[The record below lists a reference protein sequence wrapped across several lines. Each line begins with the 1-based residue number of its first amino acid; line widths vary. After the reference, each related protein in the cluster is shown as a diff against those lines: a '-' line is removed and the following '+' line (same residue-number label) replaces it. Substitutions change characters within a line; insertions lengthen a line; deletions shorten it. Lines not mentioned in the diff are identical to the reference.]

1 MNRPFVIENA
11 RELERLTSLVNRL
24 TDTQLSFPLN
34 EGWTI
39 AVALAHLSFWDQ
51 RCLSLIRKWKLN
63 GVSPSPIDIDITNEC
78 LLPLWQALPPRVAAN
93 LAVSSAKDIDRALED
108 APSDL
113 ISEIEKLGERYRLY
127 RSEHRKLH
135 LDEIEEVLKLQG
147 TSDPQ

>member
-1 MNRPFVIENA
+1 MDRPFVIENA

-24 TDTQLSFPLN
+24 TDNQLGLSFN

-51 RCLSLIRKWKLN
+51 RCLSLIRKWKAS
-63 GVSPSPIDIDITNEC
+63 GVSASPIDIDVTNEC

-93 LAVSSAKDIDRALED
+93 LAVSSAKDIDCALEA

-113 ISEIEKLGERYRLY
+113 ISAIEKLGDRFRLY

-135 LDEIEEVLKLQG
+135 LDEMEEVLKRLDSAQA
-147 TSDPQ
+147 